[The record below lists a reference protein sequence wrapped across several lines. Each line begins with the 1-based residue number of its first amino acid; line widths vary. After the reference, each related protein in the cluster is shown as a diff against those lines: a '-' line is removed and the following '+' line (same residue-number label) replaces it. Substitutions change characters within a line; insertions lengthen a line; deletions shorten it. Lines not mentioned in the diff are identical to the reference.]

1 MFVKSNIRAVS
12 DFNLFQTLFLK
23 LFFDAI
29 HDYPFLELQ
38 EELFESQIMD
48 SSKDDDTELLQMP
61 KEYLLIYALLGFGIS
76 IPASFFFK
84 YMTTSFNL
92 R

>member
-1 MFVKSNIRAVS
+1 M
-12 DFNLFQTLFLK
+12 K

-38 EELFESQIMD
+38 EELFESQKFD
-48 SSKDDDTELLQMP
+48 TNKDDDTELLLMP

-76 IPASFFFK
+76 IPATFFFK